1 MRLNKEQK
9 QLCDDI
15 NYKFTNLKLLEQAL
29 THSSAKKVGKSNNER
44 LEFLGDR
51 ILGLIIADELLRLN
65 PKASEGQIATF
76 YNSLVKKET
85 CSRIAFD
92 INLENALSV
101 GKSISKN
108 TDRQKI
114 KILGDA
120 IEALIGAIYLDSGF
134 KNVYKIVMDLW
145 KDEIQFVRNLEIH
158 AKTALQEWLQAK
170 GLPPPIYKEI
180 SRLGPDHEP
189 KFCVEVSIRSGEVAV
204 GEGATKRDAETLAAE
219 LILKKLKIFNE
230 IK

>member
-1 MRLNKEQK
+1 MRLNKAQK
-9 QLCDDI
+9 KLCDNI
-15 NYKFTNLKLLEQAL
+15 NYQFTNVKLLEQAL
-29 THSSAKKVGKSNNER
+29 THSSASKLGKPNNER

-51 ILGLIIADELLRLN
+51 ILGLVIADELLRLN
-65 PKASEGQIATF
+65 PKASEGQIATY

-85 CSRIAFD
+85 CSRIALD
-92 INLENALSV
+92 MNLENALNL
-101 GKSISKN
+101 GKSVSKN
-108 TDRQKI
+108 NERKKI
-114 KILGDA
+114 KMLGDA

-145 KDEIQFVRNLEIH
+145 KNEIQFVRNLEMH
-158 AKTALQEWLQAK
+158 AKTALQEWLQSQ

-189 KFCVEVSIRSGEVAV
+189 KFFVEVSIRSGVIAE
-204 GEGATKRDAETLAAE
+204 GEGSTKRDAETLAAG
-219 LILKKLKIFNE
+219 LILKKLKTLNE

>member
-1 MRLNKEQK
+1 MRLNKAQK
-9 QLCDDI
+9 KLCDNI
-15 NYKFTNLKLLEQAL
+15 NYQFTNVKLLEQAL
-29 THSSAKKVGKSNNER
+29 THSSASKLGKPNNER

-51 ILGLIIADELLRLN
+51 ILGLVIADELLRLN
-65 PKASEGQIATF
+65 PKASEGQIATY

-85 CSRIAFD
+85 CSRIALEM
-92 INLENALSV
+92 NLENALNL
-101 GKSISKN
+101 GKSVSKN
-108 TDRQKI
+108 NERKKI
-114 KILGDA
+114 KMLGDA

-145 KDEIQFVRNLEIH
+145 KNEIQFVRNLEMH
-158 AKTALQEWLQAK
+158 AKTALQEWLQSQ

-189 KFCVEVSIRSGEVAV
+189 KFFVEVSIRSGEIAE
-204 GEGATKRDAETLAAE
+204 GEGPTKRDAETSAAG
-219 LILKKLKIFNE
+219 LILKKLKTLNE

>member
-1 MRLNKEQK
+1 MKLKKEQK
-9 QLCDDI
+9 QLCDHI
-15 NYKFTNLKLLEQAL
+15 NYQFTNVKLLDQAL
-29 THSSAKKVGKSNNER
+29 THSSVKKVGRPNNER

-51 ILGLIIADELLRLN
+51 ILGLVIADELLRLN

-85 CSRIAFD
+85 CCRIALD
-92 INLENALSV
+92 IKLEYALTV
-101 GKSISKN
+101 GKSVTKN
-108 TDRQKI
+108 NGRQKI

-145 KDEIQFVRNLEIH
+145 KDEIRFVRNLEMH

-170 GLPPPIYKEI
+170 GLPPPVYKEI
-180 SRLGPDHEP
+180 SRFGPDHEP
-189 KFCVEVSIRSGEVAV
+189 KFCVKVSIHSGEFA
-204 GEGATKRDAETLAAE
+204 EGDGLTKRDAETSAAE